1 MLSIQAFFGIA
12 AGVLALLPCPF
23 YIQGILRGDTKPDR
37 VTWWILALI
46 SGMIAASSWASGA
59 RDTVWFPAAYTLSFT
74 IIALFSLKY
83 GDGPFHLHLLDR
95 VCLVLALVSAAL
107 WWSLEAP
114 FLSLLMNICT
124 ECIALLPT
132 MVKAY
137 QRPWTEE
144 KRAWVITTLASML
157 NLLAVT
163 SWSLAIVLYPV
174 YALITNVGITALIL
188 RHKKT

>member
-1 MLSIQAFFGIA
+1 MTIQALFGIA
-12 AGVLALLPCPF
+12 AGILALLPCPF
-23 YIQGILRGDTKPDR
+23 YIRGILKGRTKPDR

-95 VCLVLALVSAAL
+95 VCLVLALVSAAV

-114 FLSLLMNICT
+114 LLSLIMNICT
-124 ECIALLPT
+124 EFIALLPT

-144 KRAWVITTLASML
+144 KSAWVITTIGSLF
-157 NLLAVT
+157 NLFAIT
-163 SWSLAIVLYPV
+163 SWTLAISLYPV
-174 YALITNVGITALIL
+174 YAFVTNAGITTLIL
-188 RHKKT
+188 RRKKT